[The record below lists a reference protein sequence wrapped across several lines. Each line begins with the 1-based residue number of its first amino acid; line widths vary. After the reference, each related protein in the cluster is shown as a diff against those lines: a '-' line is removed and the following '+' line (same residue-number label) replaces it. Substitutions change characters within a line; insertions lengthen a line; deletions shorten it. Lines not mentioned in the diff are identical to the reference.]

1 MLNKIK
7 RVLKIASEKVEFD
20 EFVKCDRSKIAY
32 EIRKFKNSS
41 EYKQMIIGER
51 YFEGKHDILFKTR
64 STIGKSG
71 QLVDLSNLPNNKIID
86 NQYKKVVSQKVN
98 FLVGKSILFQ
108 TDNEKY
114 SNELIKIMNKSMVK
128 TINALGID
136 SLNCGIGWL
145 YVYYDEKGILSFKRF
160 RPTEIIPVWK
170 DSEHSELD
178 YVIRLFNESYF
189 KSGVEVNTEMVEV
202 YTKFGIEKY
211 EYRNGSLVSCEPSVT
226 PYFAVKSGS
235 NIYEFNWEQVPIIP
249 FKYNSREIPLITMV
263 KSLQDGINIILSNF
277 QDNMQEDPRNT
288 IMVLVNYG
296 GENLGEFRENLAT
309 YGAVK
314 INTEDGVAGD
324 VKTIQVE
331 INAENYKSILALF
344 KEALVENAMSYNAKD
359 DRLSSNPNQMNI
371 KSMYSDIELDA
382 NSMELEYQD
391 SVEKLLWFV
400 NTHLHNTKVGDFE
413 DERVD
418 VIFNRDMMM
427 NESSV
432 IEDIQKS
439 VGILSKKTLVE
450 QHPYVKDITRELER
464 LQLEDVLNKASNE
477 NKS

>member
-1 MLNKIK
+1 MFSKIK
-7 RVLKIASEKVEFD
+7 EVFKKSDVKVD
-20 EFVKCDRSKIAY
+20 ENVMSNKSKVAY
-32 EIRKFKNSS
+32 EIKKFKNSN
-41 EYKQMIIGER
+41 EYRQMIIGER
-51 YFEGKHDILFKTR
+51 YFEGKHDILFKSR
-64 STIGKSG
+64 STIGRNG
-71 QLVDLSNLPNNKIID
+71 QLIDLSNLPNNKIVD
-86 NQYKKVVSQKVN
+86 NQYKKVVVQKVN

-108 TDNEKY
+108 TDNDKY
-114 SNELIKIMNKSMVK
+114 SNELTKIMNKSLVR
-128 TINALGID
+128 TFNSLAID

-145 YVYYDEKGILSFKRF
+145 YVYYDERGKLSFKRF

-170 DSEHSELD
+170 DAEHTELD
-178 YVIRLFNESYF
+178 YVIRLFNESSF
-189 KSGVEVNTEMVEV
+189 KGGVEITTEMVEV

-211 EYRNGSLVSCEPSVT
+211 EYRNGGLVSCVPICISNVT
-226 PYFAVKSGS
+226 PYFAVKSGES
-235 NIYEFNWEQVPIIP
+235 FYEFNWEQVPIIP
-249 FKYNSREIPLITMV
+249 FKYNSREIPLINMV
-263 KSLQDGINIILSNF
+263 KSLQDGINVILSNF

-324 VKTIQVE
+324 VKTIQVDV
-331 INAENYKSILALF
+331 NAENYKVILNLF
-344 KEALVENAMSYNAKD
+344 KEAIIENAMSYNAKD
-359 DRLSSNPNQMNI
+359 DKLSSNPNQMNI

-382 NSMELEYQD
+382 NSMELEYQA
-391 SVEKLLWFV
+391 SVEKLLWFI
-400 NTHLHNTKVGDFE
+400 NNHFSNTKVGDFQ

-464 LQLEDVLNKASNE
+464 LEQEKIIT
-477 NKS
+477 

>member
-1 MLNKIK
+1 MV
-7 RVLKIASEKVEFD
+7 REPVVE
-20 EFVKCDRSKIAY
+20 VSNRSKIAY

-41 EYKQMIIGER
+41 EYRQMVVGER
-51 YFEGKHDILFKTR
+51 YFEGKHDILFKSR
-64 STIGKSG
+64 STIGRNG
-71 QLVDLSNLPNNKIID
+71 QLVDLSNLPNNKIVD
-86 NQYKKVVSQKVN
+86 NQYKKLVVQKVN

-108 TDNEKY
+108 TDNDKY
-114 SNELIKIMNKSMVK
+114 SNELTKIMNKSMVR
-128 TINALGID
+128 TINALAID

-145 YVYYDEKGILSFKRF
+145 YVYYDEGGKLCFKRF
-160 RPTEIIPVWK
+160 KPTEIIPIWK
-170 DSEHSELD
+170 GADHSELD
-178 YVIRLFNESYF
+178 YVIRLFNESSF
-189 KSGVEVNTEMVEV
+189 KGGVEVTTEMVEV
-202 YTKFGIEKY
+202 YTKYGIERY
-211 EYRNGSLVSCEPSVT
+211 EYKNGSLVSCEPFIT
-226 PYFAVKSGS
+226 PYFAVKSGDS
-235 NIYEFNWEQVPIIP
+235 FYEFNWEEVPIIP
-249 FKYNSREIPLITMV
+249 FKYNSREIPLINMV
-263 KSLQDGINIILSNF
+263 KSLQDGINVILSNF

-324 VKTIQVE
+324 VKTIQVDV
-331 INAENYKSILALF
+331 NSENYKAILALF
-344 KEALVENAMSYNAKD
+344 KEAIVENAMSYNAKD

-382 NSMELEYQD
+382 NGMELEYQA
-391 SVEKLLWFV
+391 SVEKLLWFINV
-400 NTHLHNTKVGDFE
+400 HFANTKVGDFE

-439 VGILSKKTLVE
+439 VGILSNKTLVE

-464 LQLEDVLNKASNE
+464 LKQEKALS
-477 NKS
+477 

>member
-1 MLNKIK
+1 MFSKIK
-7 RVLKIASEKVEFD
+7 KVFKKPMVGEPMV
-20 EFVKCDRSKIAY
+20 EVSNRSKIAY
-32 EIRKFKNSS
+32 EIRMFKNSS
-41 EYKQMIIGER
+41 EYRQMVVGER
-51 YFEGKHDILFKTR
+51 YFEGKHDILFKSR
-64 STIGKSG
+64 STIGRNG
-71 QLVDLSNLPNNKIID
+71 QLVDLSNLPNNKIVD
-86 NQYKKVVSQKVN
+86 NQYKKLVVQKVN

-114 SNELIKIMNKSMVK
+114 SNELTKFMNKSMVR
-128 TINALGID
+128 TINALAID

-145 YVYYDEKGILSFKRF
+145 YVYYDEGGKLCFKRF
-160 RPTEIIPVWK
+160 KPTEIIPVWR
-170 DSEHSELD
+170 DVEHSELD
-178 YVIRLFNESYF
+178 YVIRLFCESSF
-189 KSGVEVNTEMVEV
+189 KGGVEVTTEMVEV
-202 YTKFGIEKY
+202 YTRCGIEKY
-211 EYRNGSLVSCEPSVT
+211 EYRNGSLVSCEPVIT
-226 PYFAVKSGS
+226 PYFAVKSS
-235 NIYEFNWEQVPIIP
+235 DNIYEYNWEQVPFIG
-249 FKYNSREIPLITMV
+249 FKYNSREIPLISMV
-263 KSLQDGINIILSNF
+263 KSLQDGINVILSNF

-324 VKTIQVE
+324 VKTIQVDV
-331 INAENYKSILALF
+331 NSENYKSILALF
-344 KEALVENAMSYNAKD
+344 KEAIVENAMSYNAKD

-382 NSMELEYQD
+382 NGMELEYQA
-391 SVEKLLWFV
+391 SVEKLLWFINTHFV
-400 NTHLHNTKVGDFE
+400 NTNVGDFS
-413 DERVD
+413 DEKVD

-439 VGILSKKTLVE
+439 VGILSNKTLVE

-464 LQLEDVLNKASNE
+464 LKQEKTIG
-477 NKS
+477 